1 MPSPLEQTF
10 RRFLTVMAVQKA
22 ADIPPYVHESI
33 VDHLSRTDATGAT
46 LCFYSP
52 LREQLLDIVEAW
64 LTTPRQPGEQLTLL

>member
-10 RRFLTVMAVQKA
+10 RRFLTVLVVQEKVA
-22 ADIPPYVHESI
+22 IPPHVHESI

-46 LCFYSP
+46 LCFDSP

-64 LTTPRQPGEQLTLL
+64 LNTPRQPGEQLTLL

>member
-10 RRFLTVMAVQKA
+10 RRFLTVLAVQEKVA
-22 ADIPPYVHESI
+22 IPPYVHESI